1 MKLGWKY
8 AIIVNLFT
16 ILVMSVFF
24 LIDDRKAREDLER
37 SMDVN
42 MKRGAKIHE
51 VANLVGVNIQNII
64 DISKKS
70 PEDLERE
77 MHRELVELQSIRTE
91 LSDVIEIHITD
102 QSGIILASLTGEDVG
117 KQVGINDEV
126 RSDVAEGKIH
136 IGGLS
141 KYQDYDTTAVI
152 VPYTFDVDTIYD
164 EKKLELKPGII
175 QILFP
180 ASDVVTTINA
190 MRWRHLIYVLIVSF
204 SLGGLI
210 SISTVSMVTRPIRRL
225 IDFIARAK
233 DGDWD
238 AHRPVSYSSDE
249 IGKLTYELNRMLREI
264 QTAHESRI
272 AALCTLARGVAH
284 DIRNPLNLMG
294 MAALNLKELFSDK
307 MTPEEIV
314 DARECMDSIT
324 DGITTL
330 SQITEQFLKVTS
342 PNELDIRHVDLD
354 ELVDSVFAEF
364 TLPLKN
370 SDITVIKSYCS
381 QLTDMQLDPGRI
393 RQALFNLI
401 QNSIQAMHKGGK
413 IYVETQK
420 IAIAKGECAT
430 IEIRDTGPGIPEDIQ
445 DRVFDAYFTTRE
457 SEGGLGLGLFI
468 THQIINVHNGK
479 IEMKSKEGMGT
490 SVLITLP
497 SEGG

>member
-24 LIDDRKAREDLER
+24 LIDDRKARDDLER
-37 SMDVN
+37 TLNTN
-42 MKRGAKIHE
+42 MGRGANIHE
-51 VANLVGVNIQNII
+51 VANLVGVGIQSII
-64 DISKKS
+64 DVSKS

-77 MHRELVELQSIRTE
+77 MHRELMGLKSSRTE

-117 KQVGINDEV
+117 NQVGINDEV
-126 RSDVAEGKIH
+126 RSDVAEGEIH

-141 KYQDYDTTAVI
+141 KYQGHYTTAVI
-152 VPYTFDVDTIYD
+152 VPYTFDVSIHD
-164 EKKLELKPGII
+164 EKALELKPGII
-175 QILFP
+175 QILFST
-180 ASDVVTTINA
+180 SDIVPMINA
-190 MRWRHLIYVLIVSF
+190 MRLRHLIYVLIVSF

-210 SISTVSMVTRPIRRL
+210 SISTVSMVTQPIRQL
-225 IDFIARAK
+225 INFIARAK
-233 DGDWD
+233 DGNWD
-238 AHRPVSYSSDE
+238 ARIPVSYSSDE
-249 IGKLTYELNRMLREI
+249 IGKLTYELNRMLWEI

-284 DIRNPLNLMG
+284 DVRNPLNLIG

-307 MTPEEIV
+307 MTPEETV

-330 SQITEQFLKVTS
+330 SQITEQFLKLTR

-354 ELVDSVFAEF
+354 ELVDSVLTEF
-364 TLPLKN
+364 TLSLKN
-370 SDITVIKSYCS
+370 SDIKVIKNYCS
-381 QLTDMQLDPGRI
+381 QLTDMQVDSGRI

-401 QNSIQAMHKGGK
+401 QNSIQAMPKGGK
-413 IYVETQK
+413 IYVDTQK
-420 IAIAKGECAT
+420 IVTAKGESAT
-430 IEIRDTGPGIPEDIQ
+430 IEIRDTGPGIPEDIR

-468 THQIINVHNGK
+468 THQIINAHNGK

-490 SVLITLP
+490 SVLITL
-497 SEGG
+497 